1 MPSSYSYDQA
11 EEKLKAFTRS
21 AVRTRIMLCLR
32 EEPMSAA
39 QLEEEMGIRASTI
52 LHSIR
57 EMIESGL
64 VGKSGQVYSL
74 TNIGRI
80 EARMIDEL
88 VSAIVILEKHKD
100 FWLDHDISGIPEDLL
115 VKIGTL
121 GQSQIIS
128 ADPVA
133 LLKVHQ
139 SYVKEIRN
147 SSEIYGVSPIIFP
160 DHSSAIA
167 YAVRNGAKV
176 ELILTSKILD
186 IIYKEH
192 SHLLNE
198 VKSFSKFKLYKIEG
212 DVKVAFT
219 VTDRLI
225 SLGLFGQDGTYDML
239 SDLFCYGEKAKSWG
253 MELFEHYRSL
263 AKPVSF
269 KL

>member
-32 EEPMSAA
+32 EKPMSAA
-39 QLEEEMGIRASTI
+39 HLEEEMGIRASTI

-64 VGKSGQVYSL
+64 VGKSGQTYSL

-80 EARMIDEL
+80 ETRLIDDL
-88 VSAIVILEKHKD
+88 VSAIIILEQHKE
-100 FWLDHDISGIPEDLL
+100 FWLAHDISGIPEDLL
-115 VKIGTL
+115 VKIGML
-121 GQSQIIS
+121 GESQIIS

-139 SYVKEIRN
+139 SFVKEMQN
-147 SSEIYGVSPIIFP
+147 SKEIYGVSPIIFP

-167 YAVRNGAKV
+167 HAVRNGAKV
-176 ELILTSKILD
+176 ELILTHKILD
-186 IIYKEH
+186 IVYREH

-198 VKSFSKFKLYKIEG
+198 VQNSSQFKLYKIDR
-212 DVKVAFT
+212 DVKVAFM
-219 VTDRLI
+219 VTDKLI
-225 SLGLFGQDGTYDML
+225 SLGLFGSDGTYDML
-239 SDLFCYGEKAKSWG
+239 SDLFCYGEKAKNWG
-253 MELFEHYRSL
+253 MELFEYYRNLS
-263 AKPVSF
+263 APVAI